1 MATTHNHPGTTR
13 RPHSL
18 VEVVEWSSA
27 PGALDAY
34 LREFLDSYYVCDQ
47 PAQRQAMLSDAPA
60 LTGHPQADAYL
71 AAVAE
76 HLAHADGQF
85 APAWVDD
92 PERFLKR
99 PFFPCGLESLKAR
112 LLVESPPAFRRRMI
126 FVDFDPLYRPRRR
139 TPPMQVLSA

>member
-1 MATTHNHPGTTR
+1 MTR
-13 RPHSL
+13 RPRSL
-18 VEVVEWSSA
+18 VEVVEWSSDS
-27 PGALDAY
+27 GQLEAY
-34 LREFLDSYYVCDQ
+34 LREFLDSFYVCDE
-47 PAQRQAMLSDAPA
+47 PAQRQAMLRDAPT
-60 LTGHPQADAYL
+60 LTGQARTDAYL

-76 HLAHADGQF
+76 HLAHGERHP
-85 APAWVDD
+85 APAWVDA

-139 TPPMQVLSA
+139 TPPAKVLSA

>member
-1 MATTHNHPGTTR
+1 MKSTDHHPALTR

-18 VEVVEWSSA
+18 AEVVEWASD
-27 PGALDAY
+27 PGVLDAY
-34 LREFLDSYYVCDQ
+34 LREFLDTFYVCDES
-47 PAQRQAMLSDAPA
+47 AQRQGMLRDAPV
-60 LTGHPQADAYL
+60 LTGQSRTDAYL

-76 HLAHADGQF
+76 HLAQGDGLP
-85 APAWVDD
+85 APTWVDA

-139 TPPMQVLSA
+139 TPPEKVLSA